1 MDGFAAQLSPLLE
14 RLSVLHNFTIE
25 SQVQYHG
32 PLAFEPREL
41 QVAEKTQYGLMPEDL
56 TVFVNS
62 AEWTLCAF
70 FVLRCSATRRELN
83 CTSIKCL

>member
-1 MDGFAAQLSPLLE
+1 MSPMDQLAAQLSPLLE

-41 QVAEKTQYGLMPEDL
+41 QDADRTQYGLMPEDL

-62 AEWTLCAF
+62 AQWTLCMLLVVPRHA
-70 FVLRCSATRRELN
+70 VN
-83 CTSIKCL
+83 

>member
-1 MDGFAAQLSPLLE
+1 MDMFVAQLSPILD

-41 QVAEKTQYGLMPEDL
+41 PVAEKIQYGLMPEDL

-62 AEWTLCAF
+62 AQWTLCTLLV
-70 FVLRCSATRRELN
+70 VLRPYN
-83 CTSIKCL
+83 D